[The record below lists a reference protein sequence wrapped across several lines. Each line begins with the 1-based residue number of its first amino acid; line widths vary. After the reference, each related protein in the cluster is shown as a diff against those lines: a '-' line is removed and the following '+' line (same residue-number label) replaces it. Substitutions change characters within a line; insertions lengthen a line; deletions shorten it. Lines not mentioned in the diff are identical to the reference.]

1 MNSTN
6 FTPALGR
13 PEMTG
18 AYDLA
23 IRLLT
28 REKTWRAALLEQLA
42 PCSDDVILDVG
53 CGTGTFALLIK
64 EAVPSARVVGL
75 DPDPEVLKIAAAKA
89 GAAGIE
95 IEWRQAFAHDADQ
108 YGDLFTKAVSSLV
121 FHQVPMEEKRRGI
134 AAMIGAVRSG
144 GEVHVADYA
153 RQRSTLMRALFGL
166 VQRLDGYENTE
177 RNARGALEATL
188 AYLEPDSARP
198 RRVVCTP
205 TGEISLFRLEV
216 APALKKGLAPPVT
229 GGSRVAL

>member
-177 RNARGALEATL
+177 PNARGALEAIL
-188 AYLEPDSARP
+188 ADFEPDSARP
-198 RRVVCTP
+198 RGVVCTP
-205 TGEISLFRLEV
+205 TGEISLFRLKV
-216 APALKKGLAPPVT
+216 APA
-229 GGSRVAL
+229 

>member
-95 IEWRQAFAHDADQ
+95 IEWRQAFAHDADR
-108 YGDLFTKAVSSLV
+108 YGVLFTKAVSSLV

-153 RQRSTLMRALFGL
+153 RQRSRLMRALFGL
-166 VQRLDGYENTE
+166 VQRLDGFENTE
-177 RNARGALEATL
+177 PNARGAMEAIL
-188 AYLEPDSARP
+188 ADLEPGSGHP
-198 RRVVCTP
+198 RRVFRTP

-216 APALKKGLAPPVT
+216 APALKNRLAPPVT
-229 GGSRVAL
+229 GGSRGAS